1 MGNERLRR
9 AMARQM
15 RSTGELSEAIGVD
28 PKTVERWLAGRTPHS
43 RHREALA
50 RQLEVRSD
58 YLWPTAG
65 PTRRERVDGAT
76 GGAEVVAVYPHRAS
90 VPVDLWKEVAR
101 SAVEHVDVLAY
112 AALFLPEQDAHL
124 VSSLKAKAARG
135 CQVRILLGDADSPL
149 VRLRGEEE
157 GIGDGMA
164 ARVRMAF
171 GHYRPLLQ
179 EQGVVLRQHG
189 TTLYNSIFRFDDDML
204 VNTHAWGSNAY
215 KSPVVHL
222 RRVDGGSMFDTYAA
236 SFEAVWEAA
245 VDYEG

>member
-15 RSTGELSEAIGVD
+15 RSTGDLSEAIGVD

-50 RQLEVRSD
+50 RQLEVGSD
-58 YLWPTAG
+58 YLWPNAG
-65 PTRRERVDGAT
+65 PSRQLIDAAAGV
-76 GGAEVVAVYPHRAS
+76 AEVVAVYPHRAS
-90 VPVDLWKEVAR
+90 VPVDLWQEVAR

-124 VSSLKAKAARG
+124 VSSLKVKAAAG

-164 ARVRMAF
+164 ARVRMAL
-171 GHYRPLLQ
+171 GHYKPLLQ
-179 EQGVVLRQHG
+179 EEGVAVRQHG

-215 KSPVVHL
+215 RSPVLHL
-222 RRVDGGSMFDTYAA
+222 RRVDGGSMFNTYAT
-236 SFEAVWEAA
+236 SFEAVWKTA
-245 VDYEG
+245 VDYAG